1 MEFEPGVVAAAAPPM
16 SVLGPVINQQENSRV
31 PDRFDQQVE
40 QRLRPAVYPMKILEY
55 QN

>member
-1 MEFEPGVVAAAAPPM
+1 MQVEFGVVAAAAPLVR
-16 SVLGPVINQQENSRV
+16 VLGPVINQQENSRV

>member
-16 SVLGPVINQQENSRV
+16 SVLGPVINQQEDTRIL
-31 PDRFDQQVE
+31 DRFD
-40 QRLRPAVYPMKILEY
+40 YPMKILEY